1 MSDLKLLNEVAYM
14 EEDCPRCGGSNSG
27 VRSGQEGR
35 YPLDCACSL
44 CGGSGKVFVLPEM
57 VRVECPTCSKVRN
70 RGGTILHCS
79 ECSDGTVASE
89 KMQDWIKAAAGIG
102 LHRVID
108 VTEIFVAPDPFEALI
123 AALEAA
129 NGKEKGWLKRESSVE

>member
-1 MSDLKLLNEVAYM
+1 MPGLKLLNEVAYM
-14 EEDCPRCGGSNSG
+14 EEDCPRCGGSSSG

-89 KMQDWIKAAAGIG
+89 KMQDWMEAVDKPITFVPGPDGRWKAVILEYPGVWGDGPFTALVMAIKAVK
-102 LHRVID
+102 H
-108 VTEIFVAPDPFEALI
+108 EQ
-123 AALEAA
+123 
-129 NGKEKGWLKRESSVE
+129 